1 MIKIS
6 IVQQA
11 SDLCLDIVNV
21 LKFIMGSNAGFAD
34 VLSVL
39 ILGKIY
45 EDKTYYYL
53 LFSL

>member
-11 SDLCLDIVNV
+11 SDLCLHTTTIDTINV
-21 LKFIMGSNAGFAD
+21 LKFIMRSNAGFAD

-39 ILGKIY
+39 ILGIQI
-45 EDKTYYYL
+45 L
-53 LFSL
+53 RGGF